1 MSAEPLATAPPT
13 AGRLAS
19 SIGDTP
25 LIELGPAL
33 EGQVGAGVRV
43 LVKAEWLNPGGSVKD
58 RAALSMLDRAA
69 ADGRLRPGGVVLDA
83 SSGNTGIALAMLSA
97 ARGYRLVICLP
108 RNASVERQRLLK
120 AYGARIE
127 YTSPLEGSDGAIR
140 RARELAALNTDW
152 VYLDQYG
159 NEANWQAHFRGTGPE
174 IWRQTAGSIT
184 HFVSC
189 LGTSGTMMGVG
200 RYLRSQSGRVQ
211 LVAVQPD
218 SPFHGIE
225 GLKHMETALVPAI
238 YDPGLPDMQLGA
250 PTERAYEWCR
260 RLAMLEGLLLGPS
273 AAAAVWAAVEV
284 GASLDHGVIVT
295 IGRDGENRYLSES
308 HFLESAC

>member
-1 MSAEPLATAPPT
+1 
-13 AGRLAS
+13 
-19 SIGDTP
+19 
-25 LIELGPAL
+25 
-33 EGQVGAGVRV
+33 
-43 LVKAEWLNPGGSVKD
+43 
-58 RAALSMLDRAA
+58 
-69 ADGRLRPGGVVLDA
+69 
-83 SSGNTGIALAMLSA
+83 MLSA

-152 VYLDQYG
+152 IYLDQYG

-200 RYLRSQSGRVQ
+200 RYLRSLKPSPDYNLHIIVVKSTPADSMVQ
-211 LVAVQPD
+211 RMWTVQ
-218 SPFHGIE
+218 
-225 GLKHMETALVPAI
+225 
-238 YDPGLPDMQLGA
+238 
-250 PTERAYEWCR
+250 
-260 RLAMLEGLLLGPS
+260 AM
-273 AAAAVWAAVEV
+273 
-284 GASLDHGVIVT
+284 
-295 IGRDGENRYLSES
+295 R
-308 HFLESAC
+308 FK